1 MWSLAWEILDSLE
14 LSHAK
19 INLGIPLTE
28 LSSAACAIFNCPGLM
43 CSSRLYLWKLGKLR
57 VGLLCPADPGAA
69 CQGVGFATS
78 MVGGGMKISSRD
90 LCTLCH

>member
-1 MWSLAWEILDSLE
+1 MWAKCGPWHGRFLDSLE

-43 CSSRLYLWKLGKLR
+43 WRSRLDLWKLGKLWL
-57 VGLLCPADPGAA
+57 GLLRPADPGAA
-69 CQGVGFATS
+69 CWGVRL
-78 MVGGGMKISSRD
+78 VR
-90 LCTLCH
+90 LW